1 MTAGQPLTGNV
12 RGARTR
18 EDDLDSDLAPVSF
31 RAYRKDGQ
39 VRTLDP
45 YSTQVQQPHRPRPTA
60 TGNESALTCAN
71 GHHRPPCC

>member
-12 RGARTR
+12 RGERTR

-31 RAYRKDGQ
+31 GAYRKDGQ

-45 YSTQVQQPHRPRPTA
+45 YST
-60 TGNESALTCAN
+60 
-71 GHHRPPCC
+71 